1 MKLHNINTRK
11 NFKIKNLCL
20 CIGNFDG
27 IHLGHQHLIKKIIKN
42 AQSNNLK
49 SAMLTF
55 VPHPKV
61 FFKRTNDNFNIM
73 TNEDKKNFLNLLGV
87 ENYIEY
93 KFNKTL
99 SSLDANKFIEKILV
113 QQLNIKKIVVGK
125 DFRFG
130 KDRKGDTKLL
140 KKLSSKYGYKLLV
153 IGDVKNKKTNIKFS
167 SSTIR
172 RHINEGSFEKVSQA
186 LGRNWFM
193 RGKIIKGNQK
203 ARLINFPTAN
213 MKPANHILP
222 KKGVY
227 CVSVKFMGYSY
238 KGVANFGERPTVKGV
253 NLLLE
258 THIFEFT
265 QNIYGKELTVEFLTF
280 IRPEKKFKDFKSL
293 TNQIK
298 KDVIKAKKYHKI

>member
-1 MKLHNINTRK
+1 MKLHNLNTKKDFK
-11 NFKIKNLCL
+11 NQNLCL

-27 IHLGHQHLIKKIIKN
+27 VHLGHQHVIKKIIN
-42 AQSNNLK
+42 SSRSDNLK
-49 SAMLTF
+49 SAIMTF
-55 VPHPKV
+55 VPHPKIY
-61 FFKRTNDNFNIM
+61 FKRTDNNFNII
-73 TNEDKKNFLNLLGV
+73 TNDYKKNFLDSLGV

-99 SSLDANKFIEKILV
+99 SNLEAINFIEKILV
-113 QQLNIKKIVVGK
+113 KQLHVKKIIVGK

-130 KDRKGDTKLL
+130 KDRKGDTALL
-140 KKLSSKYGYKLLV
+140 KKLSNKYHYKLSI
-153 IGDVKNKKTNIKFS
+153 IGHIKNKKTNLKFS
-167 SSTIR
+167 SSLIR
-172 RHINEGSFEKVSQA
+172 KNINKGSFEKVSEA

-193 RGKIIKGNQK
+193 KGKIVKGNQK

-213 MKPANHILP
+213 MKTGNHILP

-227 CVSVKFMGYSY
+227 CVNVVFQGNLY
-238 KGVANFGERPTVKGV
+238 KGIANFGERPTVKGV

-258 THIFEFT
+258 THIFEF
-265 QNIYGKELTVEFLTF
+265 NRDIYGKELTVEFLTF

-293 TNQIK
+293 SNQIQ

>member
-1 MKLHNINTRK
+1 VKLHNLNTRK

-27 IHLGHQHLIKKIIKN
+27 IHLGHQYLIKKIIKN
-42 AQSNNLK
+42 VQSNKLK
-49 SAMLTF
+49 SSMLTF

-61 FFKRTNDNFNIM
+61 YFKRTNDNFNIM
-73 TNEDKKNFLNLLGV
+73 TNDDKKNILNLLGI
-87 ENYIEY
+87 EHYIEY
-93 KFNKTL
+93 KFNKKL
-99 SSLDANKFIEKILV
+99 SSLDAKSFIEKILV

-172 RHINEGSFEKVSQA
+172 RHIYEGSFEKVSQA

-227 CVSVKFMGYSY
+227 CVSIKFMGYSY

>member
-1 MKLHNINTRK
+1 MKLHNLNTK
-11 NFKIKNLCL
+11 KDFKIKDLCL

-27 IHLGHQHLIKKIIKN
+27 IHLGHQILIKKIINN
-42 AQSNNLK
+42 AKSSNFK
-49 SAMLTF
+49 SAVMTF
-55 VPHPKV
+55 VPHPKIY
-61 FFKRTNDNFNIM
+61 FNRTNDNFNIV
-73 TNEDKKNFLNLLGV
+73 TNDDKKKFLKSLGV

-99 SSLDANKFIEKILV
+99 SSLDAESFIQKILV
-113 QQLNIKKIVVGK
+113 KQLHIKKIVVGK

-130 KDRKGDTKLL
+130 KDRAGDTTLL
-140 KKLSSKYGYKLLV
+140 KKLSQKFGYKLSI
-153 IGDVKNKKTNIKFS
+153 IGDVKNKTTNTKFS

-172 RHINEGSFEKVSQA
+172 RNIHQGSFEKVSQA

-193 RGKIIKGNQK
+193 EGKIIKGNQK

-213 MKPANHILP
+213 MKPGNHILP

-227 CVSVKFMGYSY
+227 CVNVKFRGNLYN
-238 KGVANFGERPTVKGV
+238 GVANFGERPTVNGV

-258 THIFEFT
+258 THIFEFNK
-265 QNIYGKELTVEFLTF
+265 NIYGKELTVEFLTF

>member
-1 MKLHNINTRK
+1 MKIHTLNTRK
-11 NFKIKNLCL
+11 DIKIKNLCL

-27 IHLGHQHLIKKIIKN
+27 IHLGHQNLIKKIISN
-42 AQSNNLK
+42 AQSENLK
-49 SAMLTF
+49 SAILTF

-61 FFKRTNDNFNIM
+61 YFKKTNANFNIM
-73 TNEDKKNFLNLLGV
+73 TNDDKKNFLNLLGV

-99 SSLDANKFIEKILV
+99 SNLDAKSFIEKILV
-113 QQLNIKKIVVGK
+113 QQLHIKKIVVGK

-130 KDRKGDTKLL
+130 KDRRGDTTLL
-140 KKLSSKYGYKLLV
+140 KKLSSKYGYKLL
-153 IGDVKNKKTNIKFS
+153 IIRDVKNKQTNIKFS

-172 RHINEGSFEKVSQA
+172 RNINEGSFEKVSQS

-193 RGKIIKGNQK
+193 QGKIIKGNQK

-213 MKPANHILP
+213 MKPGNHILP

-227 CVSVKFMGYSY
+227 CVKIKFMGKYY
-238 KGVANFGERPTVKGV
+238 RGIANFGERPTVKGM

-265 QNIYGKELTVEFLTF
+265 KNIYGKELTVEFLTF

-298 KDVIKAKKYHKI
+298 KDVIKAKHYHKI

>member
-1 MKLHNINTRK
+1 MKLHNLNTRK

-27 IHLGHQHLIKKIIKN
+27 VHLGHQHLIKKIIKN
-42 AQSNNLK
+42 AKLNQLR
-49 SAMLTF
+49 SAILTF
-55 VPHPKV
+55 VPHPKIY
-61 FFKRTNDNFNIM
+61 FNRTSDNFNIIM
-73 TNEDKKNFLNLLGV
+73 NDDKKKLLNLLGV
-87 ENYIEY
+87 EHYIEY
-93 KFNKTL
+93 KFNKLL
-99 SSLDANKFIEKILV
+99 SSLNPESFIEKILV
-113 QQLNIKKIVVGK
+113 QQLHVKKIVVGK

-130 KDRKGDTKLL
+130 KDRAGDTTLL
-140 KKLSSKYGYKLLV
+140 KKLSQKFGYKLSI
-153 IGDVKNKKTNIKFS
+153 IGDVKNKTTNTKFS

-172 RHINEGSFEKVSQA
+172 RNIHQGSFEKVSQA

-193 RGKIIKGNQK
+193 EGKIIKGNQK

-213 MKPANHILP
+213 MKPGNHILP

-227 CVSVKFMGYSY
+227 CVNVKFRGNLYN
-238 KGVANFGERPTVKGV
+238 GVANFGERPTVNGV

-258 THIFEFT
+258 THIFEFNK
-265 QNIYGKELTVEFLTF
+265 NIYGKELTVEFLTF

>member
-1 MKLHNINTRK
+1 MKLHNINSRK

-27 IHLGHQHLIKKIIKN
+27 IHLGHQFLIKKIIKN

-61 FFKRTNDNFNIM
+61 YFKRTNDNFNIM

-99 SSLDANKFIEKILV
+99 SSLDAKSFIEKILV

-130 KDRKGDTKLL
+130 KDRKGDSKLL

-213 MKPANHILP
+213 MKPATHILP

-227 CVSVKFMGYSY
+227 CVSIKFMGYSY

-265 QNIYGKELTVEFLTF
+265 KNIYGKELTVQFLTF

>member
-1 MKLHNINTRK
+1 VKLHNLNTK
-11 NFKIKNLCL
+11 KDFKTQNLCL

-27 IHLGHQHLIKKIIKN
+27 IHLGHQHVIKKIIN
-42 AQSNNLK
+42 SSRSDNLK
-49 SAMLTF
+49 SAIMTF
-55 VPHPKV
+55 VPHPKIY
-61 FFKRTNDNFNIM
+61 FKRTNNNFNII
-73 TNEDKKNFLNLLGV
+73 TNDYKKNFLDSLGV

-99 SSLDANKFIEKILV
+99 SNLEAINFIEKILV
-113 QQLNIKKIVVGK
+113 KQLHVKKIIVGK

-130 KDRKGDTKLL
+130 KDRKGDTALL
-140 KKLSSKYGYKLLV
+140 KKLSNKYHYKLSI
-153 IGDVKNKKTNIKFS
+153 IGHIKNKKNNLKFS
-167 SSTIR
+167 SSLIR
-172 RHINEGSFEKVSQA
+172 KNINEGSFEKVSEA

-193 RGKIIKGNQK
+193 QGKIVKGNQK

-213 MKPANHILP
+213 MKTENHILP

-227 CVSVKFMGYSY
+227 CVNVVFQGNLYR
-238 KGVANFGERPTVKGV
+238 GIANFGERPTVKGV

-258 THIFEFT
+258 THIFEF
-265 QNIYGKELTVEFLTF
+265 NRDIYGKELTVEFLTF

-293 TNQIK
+293 TNQIQ